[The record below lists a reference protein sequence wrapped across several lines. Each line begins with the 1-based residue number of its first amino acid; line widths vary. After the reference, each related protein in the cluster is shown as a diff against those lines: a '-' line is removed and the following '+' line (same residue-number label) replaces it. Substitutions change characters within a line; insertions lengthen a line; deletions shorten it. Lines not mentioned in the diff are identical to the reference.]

1 MLQVSNL
8 SIIFGSRV
16 ILEKATFSLLP
27 GDRVG
32 LVGKNGAGKSTLLK
46 AINGELSTEGGTIS
60 KPSDYTIGFLK
71 QEIRGHK
78 HPTLWAEARSA
89 FDEAIGLEKR
99 LHDIEH
105 QMETRTDYA
114 SDSYMD
120 LTQQLVDIH
129 ARLDYLG
136 YHAINENIERILK
149 GLGFTR
155 ADFEKAPS
163 AFSGGWAMRIE
174 LAKILLQKPDLLLLD
189 EPTNHLDIDSIM
201 WLENF
206 LNNYEGALLL
216 VSHDR
221 TFLDNVTNRTF
232 EVELGK
238 LNEYKA
244 SYSKYVVLKEERQG
258 QQVAAFKN
266 QQDQIRQIER
276 NIERFKA
283 KASKASFAQ
292 SLVKKLDKMEMVEVD
307 IHDNKAMRF
316 TFPVGPASGKVVADV
331 KDAAKNYGPK
341 KVFEHVS
348 LEILKGEKV
357 AFIGKNG
364 MGKTT
369 LARIIAKEIEASA
382 GKVEQGYNVHMAYFA
397 QHHAENLPKQK
408 TILQHLEDEA
418 PHDMVKACRGILG
431 AFLFSGEDV
440 EKKISVLSGG
450 ERARVCLAQ
459 LLLQPSNFLIL
470 DEPTNHLD
478 MVSKDRLK
486 QAINE
491 YKGTVVIVSHDRE
504 FLTGLVDK
512 VFEFDNGQVKEYI
525 GGIAQFFEKRR
536 MDNFREYESGLNAK
550 STYTEPSTSTS
561 APAAP
566 VQNHAERKEKEKE
579 QKKLKNQIDKLEQ
592 SIAEL
597 EIAVKNMEIKLGNH
611 YNDGDAAAYKSLKD
625 QLEKTM
631 SEWEMAQLEME
642 AIG

>member
-46 AINGELSTEGGTIS
+46 AIDGDVSIEGGTIS
-60 KPSDYTIGFLK
+60 KPSEYTIGYLK
-71 QEIRGHK
+71 QEIRGHVQ
-78 HPTLWAEARSA
+78 PTLWEEARSA
-89 FDEAIGLEKR
+89 FNEAIALETK
-99 LHDIEH
+99 LQNIEH
-105 QMETRTDYA
+105 QMETRTDYS
-114 SDSYMD
+114 SDAYMN

-136 YHAINENIERILK
+136 YYEINESIERILR

-155 ADFEKAPS
+155 EDFKKAPS
-163 AFSGGWAMRIE
+163 EFSGGWAMRIE

-189 EPTNHLDIDSIM
+189 EPTNHLDIESIL
-201 WLENF
+201 WLERF
-206 LNNYEGALLL
+206 LTNYEGALLL

-258 QQVAAFKN
+258 QQIAAYKN
-266 QQDQIRQIER
+266 QQDEIKQIQR

-292 SLVKKLDKMEMVEVD
+292 SLVKKLDRMDMVEVD
-307 IHDNKAMRF
+307 IHDTKAMRF
-316 TFPVGPASGKVVADV
+316 TFPIGQPSGKVVVEV
-331 KDAAKNYGPK
+331 KGAAKSYGPK
-341 KVFEHVS
+341 KVFEGVD
-348 LEILKGEKV
+348 LEILKGEKI
-357 AFIGKNG
+357 AFVGKNG

-369 LARIIAKEIEASA
+369 LARIIAKEIEASG
-382 GKVEQGYNVHMAYFA
+382 GKVNQGYNVALGYFA

-408 TILQHLEDEA
+408 TILQYMEDSA
-418 PHDMVKACRGILG
+418 PPEMVKSCRSILG

-450 ERARVCLAQ
+450 ERARVCLAH
-459 LLLQPSNFLIL
+459 LLLVPSNFLIL

-478 MVSKDRLK
+478 MMSKDKLK
-486 QAINE
+486 QAIE
-491 YKGTVVIVSHDRE
+491 AYTGTVVIVSHDRD
-504 FLTGLVDK
+504 FLTGLTDK
-512 VFEFDNGQVKEYI
+512 VFEFDNGTVKEYI
-525 GGIAQFFEKRR
+525 GDVAGFFEKKK
-536 MDNFREYESGLNAK
+536 MESFREYESEDLDLP
-550 STYTEPSTSTS
+550 T
-561 APAAP
+561 PAAVIP
-566 VQNHAERKEKEKE
+566 AKKAEPELSPTEKKEREKE
-579 QKKLKNQIDKLEQ
+579 QKRLKNQLDKVEEEVSALEAQ
-592 SIAEL
+592 LAS
-597 EIAVKNMEIKLGNH
+597 
-611 YNDGDAAAYKSLKD
+611 
-625 QLEKTM
+625 LEKDM
-631 SEWEMAQLEME
+631 ADAYSDEKAQRYKKLQQQLDALMVEWEQLQ
-642 AIG
+642 ADLG